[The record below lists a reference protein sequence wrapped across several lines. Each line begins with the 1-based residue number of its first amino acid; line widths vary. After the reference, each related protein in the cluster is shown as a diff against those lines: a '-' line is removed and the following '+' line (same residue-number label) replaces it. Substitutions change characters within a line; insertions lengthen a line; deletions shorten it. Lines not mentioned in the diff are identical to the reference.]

1 MSIGERLKEERD
13 ALHLTQ
19 EGLAVAAGISKK
31 TQGLYERDERSP
43 NADYLLAVKAVGVDV
58 MYVLTGQR
66 MPGPVEGLSE
76 RESVVLDNFR
86 SLPEEDRVSVQRLTN
101 ALAESAGRSAVENE
115 KLAKR

>member
-13 ALHLTQ
+13 ARHLTQ
-19 EGLAVAAGISKK
+19 EGLALAAGVSKK

-43 NADYLLAVKAVGVDV
+43 NADYLLAIQAIGIDV

-66 MPGPVEGLSE
+66 MPRPVEGLSE

-101 ALAESAGRSAVENE
+101 ALAESAARYSVDKE
-115 KLAKR
+115 KSG